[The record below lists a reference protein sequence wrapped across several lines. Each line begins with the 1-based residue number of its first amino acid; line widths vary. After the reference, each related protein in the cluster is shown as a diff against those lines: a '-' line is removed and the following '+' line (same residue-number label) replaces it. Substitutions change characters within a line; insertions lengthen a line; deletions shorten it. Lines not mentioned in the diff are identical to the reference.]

1 MWKEVRV
8 DTWINNRTSSLEGVR
23 ENVTDII
30 GRVRKDG
37 DAALR
42 AMSRH
47 VVLEEVAI
55 SEKEIAAAYETVD
68 GKVVE
73 SLVKAEER
81 IRRFHELQRPRNL
94 WLDTIEPGIV
104 LGVKTTPLNR
114 VGIYVPGGRAAY
126 PSTALMCAVPARVAG
141 VREICAC
148 SPPPIKPLTLVAL
161 DIA

>member
-8 DTWINNRTSSLEGVR
+8 ETLDQITGHRASRASVRMLPISS
-23 ENVTDII
+23 
-30 GRVRKDG
+30 GRVRNDG

-47 VVLEEVAI
+47 VVLEEVAV
-55 SEKEIAAAYETVD
+55 SEKEIAAAYDTVD

-114 VGIYVPGGRAAY
+114 VGIYVPGG
-126 PSTALMCAVPARVAG
+126 
-141 VREICAC
+141 VRLTRQ
-148 SPPPIKPLTLVAL
+148 PPLCVQSRPG
-161 DIA
+161 